1 MSEQNSQEPTM
12 EEILASIRRIISED
26 EAPAAAAEEPAAVHA
41 PEPVLE
47 EPLSTEHGAISM
59 EDDVLELTD
68 RIEEPPVPQLET
80 LGDLDVFSAGAAPP
94 PAAKHEPPPAAEPLH
109 EETIVSHPTAS
120 TAASAFGALQRQVL
134 MPADGRSLEDVTRE
148 LLRPLL
154 KSWLDEHLPVIV
166 QAAVEAE
173 VERISR
179 QRR

>member
-94 PAAKHEPPPAAEPLH
+94 PAPNGTRSWTSLCRSTTCWPKAA
-109 EETIVSHPTAS
+109 
-120 TAASAFGALQRQVL
+120 AATVA
-134 MPADGRSLEDVTRE
+134 P
-148 LLRPLL
+148 
-154 KSWLDEHLPVIV
+154 
-166 QAAVEAE
+166 
-173 VERISR
+173 
-179 QRR
+179 